1 MNAAL
6 LRSVSPASCGFDR
19 HGLRGLIVSSFV
31 TRSAAQLRIS
41 SKGEVVAS
49 QRGFWIAANSR
60 APWLPPSSR
69 RASRGVVAVRHWELV
84 VTTNWRDVDIAELRA
99 LLTGT
104 EQNCDQFPKLNPD
117 GSIAEVSPVKLKR
130 AIQHSFIVV
139 AMYIRGELHED
150 YFPDRPQ
157 NEETPPSR
165 SKRTLVA
172 FARATS
178 DRALTASIHD
188 VAVAPSLQGRGIG
201 RHLMHR
207 MVREIGRYGIADIAV
222 MADPQTK
229 PFFRRCGF
237 GSDILGSTAMMY
249 TAKSDA
255 MLLVPPTVQALRRK
269 EIANSVASA

>member
-6 LRSVSPASCGFDR
+6 LRSVSPASCGLDR
-19 HGLRGLIVSSFV
+19 HGLRGPSFV
-31 TRSAAQLRIS
+31 TRSAAPFRIS
-41 SKGEVVAS
+41 SKGEVEAP
-49 QRGFWIAANSR
+49 QRGFWIAANSK
-60 APWLPPSSR
+60 APWLPPSR
-69 RASRGVVAVRHWELV
+69 RASRGVVAVRHWELI

-104 EQNCDQFPKLNPD
+104 KQNCDQFPKLNPD
-117 GSIAEVSPVKLKR
+117 GSISEVSPVKLKR

-150 YFPDRPQ
+150 YFPGRPKD
-157 NEETPPSR
+157 EETPPSR
-165 SKRTLVA
+165 LKRTLVA

-178 DRALTASIHD
+178 DSALTASIHD

-255 MLLVPPTVQALRRK
+255 MLLVPPAVQELRRK
-269 EIANSVASA
+269 EVANSVASA